1 MLKLEL
7 TNMQV
12 ANEKYV
18 SDVKIGQIIRNS
30 IVTN

>member
-18 SDVKIGQIIRNS
+18 SDVKIGIRS
-30 IVTN
+30 FEIP